1 MAPSARAALRLA
13 LTWFLAVVAALAAV
27 EGLAGWQRE
36 GGHARLPIY
45 AAAPPLSLRPGAAA
59 VGLASGGTYRLAID
73 ARGLRAPSPERGIV
87 LLGDSMA
94 FGLGVAG
101 EATLA
106 AQCTERGHPMLNA
119 GVPGFSLPDA
129 LAHAESFSA
138 IADGWMMLVNPWD
151 DGQPALTAHA
161 EPVGGWLL
169 NRDAP
174 AWAKRFFASRWSHGQ
189 LLHEAVVLAGGLR
202 PRAPVGSDF
211 AARGREMA
219 EFVRLHPKT
228 RVVWAGYPGET
239 MPDGRRAD
247 DERRAFGVE
256 TETLELH
263 DAWLPGD
270 LHWTAEGTA
279 QAAEQ
284 LCR

>member
-1 MAPSARAALRLA
+1 MAPAARAALRLG
-13 LTWFLAVVAALAAV
+13 LTSLLAVVAALAAV
-27 EGLAGWQRE
+27 EGLARWQRA

-45 AAAPPLSLRPGAAA
+45 AAAPPLSLRPGVAA
-59 VGLASGGTYRLAID
+59 VGVASGGTYRVAID
-73 ARGLRAPSPERGIV
+73 ARGLRAPSPQRGVV
-87 LLGDSMA
+87 LLGDSIA

-106 AQCTERGHPMLNA
+106 AQCTERGHAMLNA
-119 GVPGFSLPDA
+119 GVPGFSVPDA
-129 LAHAESFSA
+129 LAHAASFAA
-138 IADGWMMLVNPWD
+138 IADGWMVLVNPWD
-151 DGQPALTAHA
+151 DGEDAVA
-161 EPVGGWLL
+161 ERVEAVGGWLL

-174 AWAKRFFASRWSHGQ
+174 GWAKHVFASRWSHGQ

-211 AARGREMA
+211 AARGREVA
-219 EFVRLHPKT
+219 EFVRLHPHT
-228 RVVWAGYPGET
+228 RVVWAGYPYET

-256 TETLELH
+256 TETLDLH
-263 DAWLPGD
+263 DAGLPGD
-270 LHWTAEGTA
+270 LHWSATGTE
-279 QAAEQ
+279 QVAAQ